1 LEFGIY
7 TSDRIL
13 ESVLYNGYTANIIY
27 EVKFTFMIQQIKCP
41 HCGEEI
47 EVTETLTHQIKD
59 EMQKEFQKQLEDKE
73 DALLLIKKETEED
86 KLKAEKVYEEK
97 LNDEKKKLWAV
108 AVVKAEEK
116 AKEKSNLE
124 LKDLQEQL
132 KEKVNAVKQAE
143 EKELEF
149 RKKQRELEDKEKRM
163 ELEVQRKLDEE
174 RKKVEE
180 IVRKTV
186 GEEERMKMLEKD
198 KQMEMLKRQIEE
210 LRRKSEQGS
219 MQIQGEVQEED
230 LRNIIKSNF
239 IYDVVE
245 DVPTGLNG
253 ADLVQTVKSPMGQK
267 AGIILWESKNT
278 KTWSDG
284 WIKKLKDDQIK
295 TKADICILVSQA
307 LPEGISS
314 FGVINGV
321 WVSDYATFLPLT
333 HVLRLQL
340 LQIYQIKSSMEGRDE
355 KMNVLYKYLSGPQ
368 FKNRIENIV
377 NTFTTMKEDLEKE
390 KRLIKKNW
398 AKREMELERIIDNTI
413 GMHGDLQGIMGAS
426 LPTVKSLEID
436 IEDQDSM
443 ELGV

>member
-1 LEFGIY
+1 
-7 TSDRIL
+7 
-13 ESVLYNGYTANIIY
+13 
-27 EVKFTFMIQQIKCP
+27 MIQQIKCP

>member
-1 LEFGIY
+1 MEFGIY

-333 HVLRLQL
+333 HALRLQL

>member
-1 LEFGIY
+1 MEFGIY